1 MMYLV
6 TGATGLIGSFIC
18 RAMLQA
24 GYSLRGLRRDTSDM
38 SLVADIHDKIEW
50 VEGDLLDIV
59 NLEKN
64 MQGISGVIHSAAFIS
79 YDSRHE
85 ALMQKINVE
94 GTSNIINV
102 SLKQNVTHFL
112 HMSSVAAVGKKVTDE
127 YVDETHTI
135 TPDDNLTGY
144 ARSKWLAEVEVWRA
158 IAEGLPAVVLNPS
171 LVLGPGSLDKSS
183 TQVFKYVWD
192 EKRFYTAGIVNYVDV
207 RDVAEVAVRAINRE
221 LTSERLIVSAG
232 SISYQ
237 QLFETIA
244 KFFNKRPPNIK
255 INASVIKGISKL
267 DRIRTLLTQQKPLVT
282 DELAQVARNS
292 HTYNNEKIRKTL
304 DMKFRSLNET
314 IQWCCEELIKK
325 EEKTYLKLPQ

>member
-1 MMYLV
+1 MYLV
-6 TGATGLIGSFIC
+6 TGSTGLIGSFIC
-18 RAMLQA
+18 RAMLKA
-24 GYSLRGLRRDTSDM
+24 GYSLRGLRRKTSDM
-38 SLVADIHDKIEW
+38 SLVADIQNEIEW

-64 MQGISGVIHSAAFIS
+64 MQGVKGVIHSAAFIS
-79 YDSRHE
+79 YDSRDE

-94 GTSNIINV
+94 GTANIINV

-112 HMSSVAAVGKKVTDE
+112 HMSSVAAVGKKVSDNL
-127 YVDETHTI
+127 VDETHTI
-135 TPDDNLTGY
+135 TPNDNLTGY

-158 IAEGLPAVVLNPS
+158 VAEGLPAVVLNPS

-183 TQVFKYVWD
+183 TQVFKYVWN
-192 EKRFYTAGIVNYVDV
+192 EKRFYTSGIVNYVDV
-207 RDVAEVAVRAINRE
+207 RDVAEVALRAIDRE
-221 LTSERLIVSAG
+221 ITDERFIVSAR

-244 KFFNKRPPNIK
+244 KFLDKRPPNIK

-267 DRIRTLLTQQKPLVT
+267 DRIRTLITQQKPLVT

-292 HTYNNEKIRKTL
+292 HTYDNEKVQKTL
-304 DMKFRSLNET
+304 GMEFRSLNET
-314 IQWCCEELIKK
+314 IQWCCEQLVKK
-325 EEKTYLKLPQ
+325 EEETNLKSPQ